1 MQTITSRSYY
11 DACRLC
17 PHLCGVNRNMGRVGV
32 CAEGP
37 QMRIAWAGIHKG
49 EEPGISVENQSG
61 LHGSG
66 TIFFA
71 GCPLGCTF
79 CQNNQ
84 LSSRHRQRLGS
95 EVSVDTCAQI
105 CLALEDAGAAN
116 INLVTGTHVIPSI
129 HEAVRI
135 ARAGGLSIPI
145 VWNTSS
151 FESDEGLQLLD
162 EFVDVYL
169 ADLKWVDDVQARRY
183 TASSRYAEHA
193 LRAIDR
199 FTATRQLRRS
209 DDRIIE
215 GVIVRHLVMPSNLD
229 DTYDVLK
236 VFSRRWNTRALLSL
250 MVQYVPVGTC
260 ESQISL
266 SQQEYERLFKYLE
279 ELGIEDGFI
288 QETGDESQ
296 WIPDFSRINP
306 FPDSFAKPVW
316 HPETGFCKS

>member
-1 MQTITSRSYY
+1 MQTNESRSYY
-11 DACRLC
+11 NACRLC
-17 PHLCGVNRNMGRVGV
+17 PHLCGVNRNMGGVGV

-61 LHGSG
+61 LQGSG

-84 LSSRHRQRLGS
+84 LSSRHRPRLGT

-135 ARAGGLSIPI
+135 ARAGGLGIPI

-151 FESDEGLQLLD
+151 FESEEGLRLLD

-169 ADLKWVDDVQARRY
+169 ADLKWVDDVQTGRY
-183 TASSRYAEHA
+183 TAGSRYVEHA

-199 FTATRQLRRS
+199 FTATRQLRHS
-209 DDRIIE
+209 DDRMIE

-250 MVQYVPVGTC
+250 MVQYVPVGTIR
-260 ESQISL
+260 ESDL
-266 SQQEYERLFKYLE
+266 
-279 ELGIEDGFI
+279 
-288 QETGDESQ
+288 
-296 WIPDFSRINP
+296 
-306 FPDSFAKPVW
+306 PV
-316 HPETGFCKS
+316 TATV